1 MSEKIFWESC
11 RKIVCVFRVFCVRP
25 PHATQNHA
33 DFAKLCAFA
42 WEENISFCQ
51 KNCTQKSQKY
61 TEFCSACFRESLRR
75 LRETI
80 TLRTAFCE
88 FRGFR
93 VRPLPTRKALCS
105 YVKKLH
111 TEITEIHRIVLRM
124 LLRMSAWDN
133 NAPQGISVNSCP
145 FVVQKLRVDT
155 RKYVETFLCVSE
167 ISVWNKHADL

>member
-1 MSEKIFWESC
+1 M
-11 RKIVCVFRVFCVRP
+11 
-25 PHATQNHA
+25 H
-33 DFAKLCAFA
+33 
-42 WEENISFCQ
+42 
-51 KNCTQKSQKY
+51 
-61 TEFCSACFRESLRR
+61 TEITEIHRILRRMFRESLRS

-111 TEITEIHRIVLRM
+111 TEITEIYRIVLRM
-124 LLRMSAWDN
+124 LLRMSARDN

-145 FVVQKLRVDT
+145 FVAQKLRADT
-155 RKYVETFLCVSE
+155 RLYVETSVCVSE
-167 ISVWNKHADL
+167 ISV

>member
-1 MSEKIFWESC
+1 MSK
-11 RKIVCVFRVFCVRP
+11 KM
-25 PHATQNHA
+25 H
-33 DFAKLCAFA
+33 
-42 WEENISFCQ
+42 
-51 KNCTQKSQKY
+51 
-61 TEFCSACFRESLRR
+61 TEIHRILRRMFRESLRS

-124 LLRMSAWDN
+124 LLRMSARDN

-145 FVVQKLRVDT
+145 FVAQKLRVDT
-155 RKYVETFLCVSE
+155 RLYVETSVCVSE
-167 ISVWNKHADL
+167 ISV